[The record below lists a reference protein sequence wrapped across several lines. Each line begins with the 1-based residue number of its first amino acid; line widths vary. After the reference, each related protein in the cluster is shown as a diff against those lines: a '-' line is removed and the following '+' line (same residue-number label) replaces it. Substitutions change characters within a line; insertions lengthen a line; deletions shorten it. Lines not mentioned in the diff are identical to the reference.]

1 MKLNQYTRYTFESI
15 SEFGHAVE
23 TAPDRINGDAS
34 TNSGVD
40 NVFSLDDAIDI
51 AANQGGYWPEGA
63 EGIASVAI
71 DATTAT
77 MALKR
82 ALKLDVVGA
91 IPNIPAYLAGH
102 PLTMISVTQDPRP
115 KKFLKLGVH
124 IGGTADTRQTTR
136 LNRGK
141 AIMSIVEALE
151 TEGYSVEVW
160 GLWRNFDTWS
170 NTAASVEVCLKQASA
185 VWNSHTAA
193 FALANTSFQ
202 RRLCWRFIE
211 SSDSN
216 AMADSYGNGR
226 KAPHADFD
234 LWFPYITGDIEKSL
248 GTPKK
253 ALAYAVS
260 IAKQALQK

>member
-1 MKLNQYTRYTFESI
+1 
-15 SEFGHAVE
+15 
-23 TAPDRINGDAS
+23 
-34 TNSGVD
+34 
-40 NVFSLDDAIDI
+40 
-51 AANQGGYWPEGA
+51 
-63 EGIASVAI
+63 
-71 DATTAT
+71 
-77 MALKR
+77 MA
-82 ALKLDVVGA
+82 
-91 IPNIPAYLAGH
+91 
-102 PLTMISVTQDPRP
+102 
-115 KKFLKLGVH
+115 
-124 IGGTADTRQTTR
+124 
-136 LNRGK
+136 
-141 AIMSIVEALE
+141 IVEALE

-185 VWNSHTAA
+185 VWNAHTAA

-211 SSDSN
+211 SSGSN

-226 KAPHADFD
+226 KAPHDDFD
-234 LWFPYITGDIEKSL
+234 LWFPYITRDIEKSL